1 MPLTTPE
8 MQRVAAEAARAE
20 GDKNPKADPK
30 EEISALEKQIAELKE
45 KQKALKPAVSEATGA
60 GPAPIL
66 EPITGSKTAL
76 QENANQ
82 NRIVKTS

>member
-20 GDKNPKADPK
+20 GDKNPKTDPK
-30 EEISALEKQIAELKE
+30 EEINMLEKQIAELKE
-45 KQKALKPAVSEATGA
+45 KQAFLTKPV
-60 GPAPIL
+60 P
-66 EPITGSKTAL
+66 EPMAENRTVL
-76 QENANQ
+76 QENTNQ